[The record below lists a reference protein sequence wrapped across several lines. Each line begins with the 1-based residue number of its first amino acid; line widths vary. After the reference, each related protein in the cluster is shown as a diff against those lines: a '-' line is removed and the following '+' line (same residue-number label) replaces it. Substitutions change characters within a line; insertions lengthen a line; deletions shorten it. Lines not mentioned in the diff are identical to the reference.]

1 VIELF
6 SATPAACPNG
16 SFLVDAIEI
25 TSVGGTAV
33 RYDSTGGFFITNWQT
48 PKQANQCYQLTMT
61 AQDGSTISRAFF
73 KTKIDEDG
81 DLYVTGGLEV
91 PIWVRVDAE
100 RKLITFFTYVCRDLN
115 EHPPF
120 TEALANH
127 LNTTVTLPSF
137 YVAASEPDRLYGT
150 YHASYEDGILGL
162 ATASRTGMKVLARA
176 AILTNRAWTVPTL
189 VGTRLYIRDRKSIAA
204 FELGV

>member
-1 VIELF
+1 
-6 SATPAACPNG
+6 
-16 SFLVDAIEI
+16 
-25 TSVGGTAV
+25 
-33 RYDSTGGFFITNWQT
+33 
-48 PKQANQCYQLTMT
+48 MT
-61 AQDGSTISRAFF
+61 ASPSSPMPDHRPATIIPEEDVSVAALNALFQRAFF

-137 YVAASEPDRLYGT
+137 YVVASEPDRLYAT
-150 YHASYEDGILGL
+150 YHASYEDGIIESHVVGI
-162 ATASRTGMKVLARA
+162 ARYFAGACVYGARTTTMDEH
-176 AILTNRAWTVPTL
+176 IL
-189 VGTRLYIRDRKSIAA
+189 Y
-204 FELGV
+204 